1 MNAFLYSETDL
12 RVLTKFLKES
22 LSTLCDELTTLSLY
36 VIDRGNRN
44 IVHHIDTVIN
54 DHLIASA

>member
-1 MNAFLYSETDL
+1 MNAFLYFETDL

-22 LSTLCDELTTLSLY
+22 LITLCEELTTLSLY

-44 IVHHIDTVIN
+44 IVHHTYTVIN